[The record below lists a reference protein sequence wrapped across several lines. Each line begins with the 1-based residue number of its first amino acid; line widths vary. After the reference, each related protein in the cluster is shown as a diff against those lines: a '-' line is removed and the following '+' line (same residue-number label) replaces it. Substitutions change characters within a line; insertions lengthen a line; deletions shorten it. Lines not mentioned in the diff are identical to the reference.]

1 MTVAWLEVH
10 QTLKDHRK
18 NLAAADELEVEPAH
32 MMGMLISFWLW
43 ALDNAPDG
51 TLAGITSRTIAR
63 AAQWKG
69 DPDRFVQVL
78 TASGWLDSAEN
89 GPEIHDWYE
98 YAGKLIDRRKA
109 DAERA
114 RKKRA
119 AASPPSPAAGVPSAG
134 RPHDVGRTP
143 DGRPQAQYRTAHNST
158 ASIPPSNEGDVPEA
172 PAPTAQERRFSEFWQ
187 AYPKKVGKKA
197 ALGAW
202 KRIKVDAALF
212 DKIMQAVAAAKQSE
226 QWLRE
231 GGRFIPNPST
241 WLNQGRWD
249 DELEE
254 VSAHG
259 AGTNKQHTGDDGG
272 GSFALSGFKPADDE
286 E

>member
-1 MTVAWLEVH
+1 MAVAWLEVH

-18 NLAAADELEVEPAH
+18 TLAAADDLEVEPVH
-32 MMGMLISFWLW
+32 MMGMLVSFWLW

-51 TLAGITSRTIAR
+51 TLAGITPKTIAR

-69 DPDRFVQVL
+69 DADRFVEAL
-78 TASGWLDSAEN
+78 TASGWLEITGN
-89 GPEIHDWYE
+89 GLEIHDWYE

-119 AASPPSPAAGVPSAG
+119 AASASPSVGTTSAG
-134 RPHDVGRTP
+134 HPQDVGRTS
-143 DGRPQAQYRTAHNST
+143 ASTVQYSTLPNST
-158 ASIPPSNEGDVPEA
+158 VPIKPSNEGNDEPGE
-172 PAPTAQERRFSEFWQ
+172 PTPSAQERRFAEFWQ

-197 ALGAW
+197 ALGSW
-202 KRIKVDAALF
+202 KRIKPDAALF
-212 DKIMQAVAAAKQSE
+212 DKIMAAVEAAKGSR
-226 QWLRE
+226 QWQRDD
-231 GGRFIPNPST
+231 GQYIPNPAT

-254 VSAHG
+254 VKTHG
-259 AGTNKQHTGDDGG
+259 TGVNQQHTGQGG
-272 GSFALSGFKPADDE
+272 SSFALSGFKPAGDE